1 MEAKVYRFVNKL
13 PLPKIKPFLNY
24 MHSKGKTFHLDQSIQ
39 AVIEWGQKFFL
50 RALPLEGIR
59 NIYPFSKS
67 RWWNAFLHEFKIW
80 ARIPFIHSNG

>member
-1 MEAKVYRFVNKL
+1 MKGLEEDTGVRANLLIRMEAKVYRFINKL

-24 MHSKGKTFHLDQSIQ
+24 MHSKGKIFHLDQSIQ

-59 NIYPFSKS
+59 NIS
-67 RWWNAFLHEFKIW
+67 FLQK
-80 ARIPFIHSNG
+80 